1 MSEFGSLTLPET
13 TQGFFGLAVVS
24 LPGHGWRLV
33 TWLACTPRSPCLT
46 DVIVHKLLVVL
57 VGLTLSS
64 GAWSETLDRPLVKVG
79 DTWIYR
85 STTERGPSGWNQ
97 THDEINV
104 TRVTSSAI
112 FIATKVSGSTQ
123 APKEMFVG
131 PDWSRVRDVNG
142 KETVVNRPLAFPL
155 SEGKSWDVVYAE
167 QNPNKIHKSEKFDS
181 RFTVVGYETVEVP
194 AGKFRALKIESDG
207 HWEAQLAPGQT
218 VVQGAQ
224 TGQGGATMVTQ
235 VQSITERQA
244 TGRLY
249 KAFWYAPEVKRWV
262 KSVEEY
268 YSSDG
273 VRNERY
279 TQELESFKPGD
290 PSAQ

>member
-1 MSEFGSLTLPET
+1 MISLALRT
-13 TQGFFGLAVVS
+13 TRA
-24 LPGHGWRLV
+24 R
-33 TWLACTPRSPCLT
+33 
-46 DVIVHKLLVVL
+46 DDIVHKVFVALA
-57 VGLTLSS
+57 GLALSS

-79 DTWIYR
+79 DTWVYR
-85 STTERGPSGWNQ
+85 STTERAPSGWNQ
-97 THDEINV
+97 THDEIDV

-112 FIATKVSGSTQ
+112 FISTKVSGSTQ
-123 APKEMFVG
+123 PPKEMFVG

-155 SEGKSWDVVYAE
+155 SDGKSWDVVYAE
-167 QNPNKIHKSEKFDS
+167 QNPNKNHKSEKIDS
-181 RFTVVGYETVEVP
+181 HFTVVGYETVEVP
-194 AGKFRALKIESDG
+194 AGKFRALKIESEG
-207 HWEAQLAPGQT
+207 RWEAQIAPGQS

-224 TGQGGATMVTQ
+224 TGQSGATLTTQ
-235 VQSITERQA
+235 VQNTTERQV

-268 YSSDG
+268 YSNGG

-279 TQELESFKPGD
+279 TQELESFKAGD
-290 PSAQ
+290 AAAQ

>member
-1 MSEFGSLTLPET
+1 ML
-13 TQGFFGLAVVS
+13 LA
-24 LPGHGWRLV
+24 
-33 TWLACTPRSPCLT
+33 
-46 DVIVHKLLVVL
+46 L

-64 GAWSETLDRPLVKVG
+64 GAWSENLERPVIKAG
-79 DTWIYR
+79 DTWTYR

-112 FIATKVSGSTQ
+112 YISTKVTGSTQ
-123 APKEMFVG
+123 PPKEMFVG

-155 SEGKSWDVVYAE
+155 SDGKSWEVDYTE
-167 QNPNKIHKSEKFDS
+167 QNPNKNHKSERFDS
-181 RFTVVGYETVEVP
+181 HFVVVGYETVEVP

-207 HWEAQLAPGQT
+207 HWEAQLAPGQS
-218 VVQGAQ
+218 VVQSAQ
-224 TGQGGATMVTQ
+224 TGQGDATMATQ
-235 VQSITERQA
+235 VQNTAERQ
-244 TGRLY
+244 TSGRLY
-249 KAFWYAPEVKRWV
+249 KAFWYVPEVKRWV

-268 YSSDG
+268 YSSGG

-279 TQELESFKPGD
+279 SQELESFKAGD
-290 PSAQ
+290 TSTH